1 MFLKSD
7 ESFEAYVQRGRLFF
21 LQNVTSFIIKLKIH
35 NIDTLPNRVCK
46 VVTLRLLRREKLM
59 QRVPNTSH
67 VKWTKY
73 DCLLRC
79 PWGIKKDN
87 QRGCTNARGQ
97 VARATKF
104 CTLAPDICGSL
115 VWNLLH
121 VTNLAPRIFRWLL
134 DFWNMCPLPY

>member
-67 VKWTKY
+67 VK
-73 DCLLRC
+73 
-79 PWGIKKDN
+79 
-87 QRGCTNARGQ
+87 
-97 VARATKF
+97 
-104 CTLAPDICGSL
+104 
-115 VWNLLH
+115 
-121 VTNLAPRIFRWLL
+121 
-134 DFWNMCPLPY
+134 